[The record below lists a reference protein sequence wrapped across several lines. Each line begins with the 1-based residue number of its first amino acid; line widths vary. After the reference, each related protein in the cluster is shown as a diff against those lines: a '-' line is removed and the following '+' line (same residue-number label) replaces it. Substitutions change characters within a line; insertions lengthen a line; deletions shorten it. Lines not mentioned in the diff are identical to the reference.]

1 MVEKRL
7 IFERSAS
14 NPEQNANR
22 EKLMNNSNEFDES
35 SNIIKNT
42 TPQTLKYNEKTGKAT
57 KPSHLA
63 GAADSADRI
72 KDTRETL
79 TPTQT
84 GITDRQIAHPAP
96 NEAEVSQ
103 GPLLPNTEVDQFKD
117 TVTPHRASDARL
129 RDEEPST
136 HQETLKI
143 KLTAA
148 DADRSHSNRETL
160 HDENDLVEKVKILP
174 STLANT
180 ETSNK
185 PSVAT
190 KETVNYS
197 PTRPEKSGD
206 TVPPSDISGKK
217 INNVNLVSP
226 RQPLNDHF
234 VSDAEQSDQN
244 HLKLEKEGGAHR
256 HDIVAPLGD
265 QSPLAS
271 NTSFIELPGRHQSL
285 HDEPNVEAPHAD
297 MSGVAA
303 NHQADHPETPLSEKT
318 TLSLS
323 TTALQHLQTEQ
334 QTTQEL
340 NKTIEALASRIKQ
353 RKSNH

>member
-1 MVEKRL
+1 
-7 IFERSAS
+7 
-14 NPEQNANR
+14 
-22 EKLMNNSNEFDES
+22 MNNSNEFDGP

-42 TPQTLKYNEKTGKAT
+42 APQTLKYNEKTGKAT
-57 KPSHLA
+57 KPSHLS

-72 KDTRETL
+72 KDESQTL
-79 TPTQT
+79 TPAQT
-84 GITDRQIAHPAP
+84 TITDRQIAHAAP

-103 GPLLPNTEVDQFKD
+103 MLLP
-117 TVTPHRASDARL
+117 P
-129 RDEEPST
+129 
-136 HQETLKI
+136 
-143 KLTAA
+143 
-148 DADRSHSNRETL
+148 
-160 HDENDLVEKVKILP
+160 
-174 STLANT
+174 NT

-190 KETVNYS
+190 KEAVNDS
-197 PTRPEKSGD
+197 PTRPENSGD
-206 TVPPSDISGKK
+206 TAPPDDRSGKHSDFK

-226 RQPLNDHF
+226 RLPLKDHF

-271 NTSFIELPGRHQSL
+271 NTSFIELPRHHQSL
-285 HDEPNVEAPHAD
+285 PAEPSVEAPHAETG
-297 MSGVAA
+297 GVAA
-303 NHQADHPETPLSEKT
+303 HHQTDHPETPLSAKT
-318 TLSLS
+318 TVSLS
-323 TTALQHLQTEQ
+323 ATAMQHLQTEQ

-340 NKTIEALASRIKQ
+340 NKTIQALASRIQQ